1 MFIILCGRQII
12 MRLWG
17 KVIKSGMRVQLGRCL
32 SAKVSKNIVGLINL
46 LNIRVMDI
54 YKVLYG
60 GERVTLE
67 CKKASRGLPTS
78 LWETYSAFANTY
90 GGTILLGVVEHM
102 DETDKSKRFEIV
114 GVDDADKIR
123 KNLWD
128 IVNNKE
134 KVNINLLHDDDVQTI
149 DAGGKAI
156 IAINVPRAD
165 YTIRPIYINGNL
177 SKGTFK
183 RNHDGDYHCSEQE
196 LKMMLRDANEA
207 GNDRMILEY
216 YTMDDIDIPTLERYR
231 VMFKTNNPDHVW
243 NGLDN
248 KEFLKQLGG
257 YAVNRKDGVE
267 GLTMAGLLMFGKGL
281 PVRER
286 FDNVRM
292 DYIDKSH
299 LIGDQRYSDRLT
311 YDGTWENNLFNFIR
325 TVLPKLTSDLPR
337 PFNMEGVVRNDDTL
351 QHKAV
356 REAVTNMIIHA
367 DFMVNGLLRIEKYDD
382 RIVLTNPGLLKLP
395 LEQIYHG
402 GESKARNQRMQN
414 MFRMI
419 GYGENLGSG
428 FPLILNAWNEKHW
441 LKPELQEQPELMQVK
456 LTLHVQPD
464 PINDPINGPIK
475 LTERQELILQMFA
488 EDKSLSRERIC
499 EKTGLSDGTIKRE
512 IAFLKKS
519 GYLERV
525 GSLKTGYWKVNS
537 RFTRSVS
544 RSDV

>member
-1 MFIILCGRQII
+1 MSDNSDIKENVIYNEDPKLLELLLIDRTKTTNEDVHNIMWATDNYAPMGQGYQEWDEINIERITGENGMLLRPRVNKSKAEQEYRSRDKAEVFTPAWICNKQNNLIDAAWFSGTSPFNIENDDNTWESATGKIPFPTTAGKTWQDYVKDTRLEMACGEAPYLVSRY
-12 MRLWG
+12 G
-17 KVIKSGMRVQLGRCL
+17 VVSGMDIPIKERIGVLDRKLRV
-32 SAKVSKNIVGLINL
+32 VSENVDNVREWIKWATIA
-46 LNIRVMDI
+46 
-54 YKVLYG
+54 YQ
-60 GERVTLE
+60 
-67 CKKASRGLPTS
+67 
-78 LWETYSAFANTY
+78 NTY
-90 GGTILLGVVEHM
+90 G
-102 DETDKSKRFEIV
+102 FEWQ
-114 GVDDADKIR
+114 GD
-123 KNLWD
+123 
-128 IVNNKE
+128 
-134 KVNINLLHDDDVQTI
+134 NLLL
-149 DAGGKAI
+149 A
-156 IAINVPRAD
+156 
-165 YTIRPIYINGNL
+165 
-177 SKGTFK
+177 
-183 RNHDGDYHCSEQE
+183 
-196 LKMMLRDANEA
+196 
-207 GNDRMILEY
+207 
-216 YTMDDIDIPTLERYR
+216 
-231 VMFKTNNPDHVW
+231 
-243 NGLDN
+243 
-248 KEFLKQLGG
+248 
-257 YAVNRKDGVE
+257 
-267 GLTMAGLLMFGKGL
+267 
-281 PVRER
+281 
-286 FDNVRM
+286 
-292 DYIDKSH
+292 
-299 LIGDQRYSDRLT
+299 
-311 YDGTWENNLFNFIR
+311 
-325 TVLPKLTSDLPR
+325 
-337 PFNMEGVVRNDDTL
+337 
-351 QHKAV
+351 

-464 PINDPINGPIK
+464 PINDPINGPINGPIK